1 MLLKKWK
8 LFRSYDWSDFIDI
21 WYTWCSYFR
30 LIAAKKSKLRLSDR
44 KSQELGNACQNQMT
58 GSGQM

>member
-8 LFRSYDWSDFIDI
+8 LFRSYDWSDISAA

-30 LIAAKKSKLRLSDR
+30 LLAGKKSKLCLSDR